1 MAPDKRKRKMRVP
14 IAKTVYLLT
23 GSPGTGKT
31 TLLREAIAG
40 IPDGVDGF
48 YTQEIRE
55 GGKREGFEICTLR
68 GERAILAHVNIKG
81 PFRVGRYGVDQESLD
96 RVGVTAINCAIEGEK
111 IVVIDEIGKMELLS
125 SSFRQA
131 VLAALKSGQKV
142 LGTIMASYHP
152 FADSIKQHPEVEL
165 LELNRDGREEIK
177 IKVLSFV
184 HDI

>member
-1 MAPDKRKRKMRVP
+1 MKR
-14 IAKTVYLLT
+14 AYLLT
-23 GSPGTGKT
+23 GPPGTGKT
-31 TLLREAIAG
+31 TLLREVAVRIQ
-40 IPDGVDGF
+40 DGVDGF
-48 YTQEIRE
+48 YTQEIRK

-81 PFRVGRYGVDQESLD
+81 PFRVGRYGVDVESLD
-96 RVGVTAINCAIEGEK
+96 RVGVAALNRAIEEK
-111 IVVIDEIGKMELLS
+111 KFIVIDEIGKMELLS

-142 LGTIMASYHP
+142 LGTIMASHHP
-152 FADSIKQHPEVEL
+152 FADSIKQRPEVEL
-165 LELNRDGREEIK
+165 LKLNRDLGEEIK